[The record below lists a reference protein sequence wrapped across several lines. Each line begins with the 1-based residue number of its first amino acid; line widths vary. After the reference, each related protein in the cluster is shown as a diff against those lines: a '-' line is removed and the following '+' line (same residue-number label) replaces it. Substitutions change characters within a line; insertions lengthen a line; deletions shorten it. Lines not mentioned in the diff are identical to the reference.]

1 MSSTSSYFSFF
12 IFPLTWYSE
21 RVALHCIWNAFV
33 VFSMSFEDE
42 NTIVSRFTAIE
53 IIMYHTFL
61 MINGFVYLQRFV
73 RIVLKE
79 TWYNLN
85 EVLQALNSKWK
96 SYFKALNAKY
106 IFVICGFYCFQRTN
120 NILLIVFL
128 NTKTCVNLN
137 MSIKL

>member
-96 SYFKALNAKY
+96 SYFKALNTKY
-106 IFVICGFYCFQRTN
+106 IFVICCFYRF
-120 NILLIVFL
+120 ISLIFL
-128 NTKTCVNLN
+128 NTKTCVNL
-137 MSIKL
+137 SKRIKIFI